1 MLFQLIT
8 STLLTG
14 AFTVAAAQDPN
25 DCDVTCQTGYRQA
38 LTGEISQWVNQ
49 NVTTD
54 DFYSNPANLSSYS
67 AGDLVKWDDVPSDQV
82 SSRWTLPGGLSMSR
96 FFYMSEDING
106 KPIPATG
113 FVIVPYTNPLGKDKP
128 FRTVVWTHGTAG
140 GTRQCAPS
148 NHKALYY
155 EWRGPFAL
163 SQQGYV
169 VIAPDYTGQGSDIP
183 QGFMYEAGALH
194 AADVSFGLKA
204 ARTVLGD
211 RITQEWVVVGH
222 SEGGLS
228 AWRTCER
235 EAKPGKATG
244 GFLGAVAL
252 APALQPIK
260 LIPEAFRLA
269 NGGPVGDVNSIFLLQ
284 SFAKLYPSIKPDDYF
299 TDTVLSRIPLSEQG
313 CVGTGS
319 ALYSGLTEKQLYKNS
334 SWLTHPDF
342 KDWQKRYNGEGPFTL
357 AAPMLVLQG
366 EADERVYANY
376 TEEDVNATCKE
387 FPEST
392 LELKLYPDL
401 DHFVVTE
408 ASQAD
413 YLPWIADRFNNVTLS
428 KGCTRTVVTPAT
440 EKFGIVSQTWAATS

>member
-1 MLFQLIT
+1 MLVKLIT
-8 STLLTG
+8 SILLAG
-14 AFTVAAAQDPN
+14 AFTITASQDPN
-25 DCDVTCQTGYRQA
+25 QCDVECQTAYRQA
-38 LTGEISQWVNQ
+38 LAGEANRWVNQ
-49 NVTTD
+49 NITTD

-67 AGDLVKWDDVPSDQV
+67 VGDLVKWDDVPSDQV
-82 SSRWTLPGGLSMSR
+82 SKRWTLPGGVSMSR

-113 FVIVPYTNPLGKDKP
+113 FVITPYSNPLGKDKP

-148 NHKALYY
+148 NHRALYY
-155 EWRGPFAL
+155 EWEGPFAL

-260 LIPEAFRLA
+260 LIPELFRRA
-269 NGGPVGDVNSIFLLQ
+269 KGGPAGDVNSIILLQ
-284 SFAKLYPSIKPDDYF
+284 SIARLYPSIKTEDYF
-299 TDTVLSRIPLSEQG
+299 SDIIVSRISLADQG
-313 CVGTGS
+313 CVKTGS
-319 ALYSGLTEKQLYKNS
+319 ALYNNLTEKQLYKNT

-342 KDWQKRYNGEGPFTL
+342 VDWQKRYNGAGLHAL

-401 DHFVVTE
+401 NHFVVTE

-440 EKFGIVSQTWAATS
+440 KKFGIVSQNWAATS

>member
-8 STLLTG
+8 RSLLAG

-25 DCDVTCQTGYRQA
+25 NCDVKCQTGYRKA
-38 LTGEISQWVNQ
+38 LTGETSQWVNQ
-49 NVTTD
+49 NITTD
-54 DFYSNPANLSSYS
+54 DFYSNPANLSSYA
-67 AGDLVKWDDVPSDQV
+67 AGDLVKWADVPSDQV

-96 FFYMSEDING
+96 FFYMSEDIDGN
-106 KPIPATG
+106 PIPATG

-128 FRTVVWTHGTAG
+128 FRTVVWAHGTAG
-140 GTRQCAPS
+140 GTQQCAPS
-148 NHKALYY
+148 NHRGLFY

-169 VIAPDYTGQGSDIP
+169 VIAPDYTGQGSDTR

-194 AADVSFGLKA
+194 AADVSHGLKA

-235 EAKPGKATG
+235 EAMPGKATG
-244 GFLGAVAL
+244 GFLGAVAI

-260 LIPEAFRLA
+260 LVREAFRRA
-269 NGGPVGDVNSIFLLQ
+269 NGGPVGDVNSIFLVQ
-284 SFAKLYPSIKPDDYF
+284 SLSRLYPSMKIENYF
-299 TDTVLSRIPLSEQG
+299 SDIVLSRIPLAEQG
-313 CVGTGS
+313 CIGTGS
-319 ALYSGLTEKQLYKNS
+319 ALYSSLTEKQLYKNT
-334 SWLTHPDF
+334 SWISHPDF
-342 KDWQKRYNGEGPFTL
+342 LDWSKRYNGAGLHAL
-357 AAPMLVLQG
+357 AAPMLVIQG
-366 EADERVYANY
+366 EADLRVYPNY
-376 TEEDVNATCKE
+376 TEEDYNATCKE

-392 LELKLYPDL
+392 AEYKLYPDI
-401 DHFVVTE
+401 DHFAITE
-408 ASQAD
+408 ASQPD

-428 KGCTRTVVTPAT
+428 KGCTRGVVNPAT
-440 EKFGIVSQTWAATS
+440 EKFGIVSQNWAAIS